1 MNYRNS
7 LVVLIIVSG
16 LNAASA
22 THTLELGEFN
32 DTNYEAQ
39 HVNLIHNITRNLETG
54 IEWRTYNLRL
64 RPTAA
69 GRPAG

>member
-7 LVVLIIVSG
+7 LVALIIVSG
-16 LNAASA
+16 LNAAPA
-22 THTLELGEFN
+22 THTPELGEFN

-39 HVNLIHNITRNLETG
+39 RVNLIHSITRNQETG
-54 IEWRTYNLRL
+54 IEWRTYNLRF